1 MKDNYLYLARRRG
14 VSRPRQ
20 NGNGSGMVIFGLS
33 DGPEGWQRRTIYTMA
48 FGNPP
53 SGMIA
58 DPERHARDSQLATC
72 GTAARSA
79 VADRVLRSRWFF
91 FLLPPPLG

>member
-1 MKDNYLYLARRRG
+1 
-14 VSRPRQ
+14 
-20 NGNGSGMVIFGLS
+20 
-33 DGPEGWQRRTIYTMA
+33 MA

-53 SGMIA
+53 TGMIA

-79 VADRVLRSRWFF
+79 VADRVLFNFRSRSVFF
-91 FLLPPPLG
+91 FFFGYPLL

>member
-1 MKDNYLYLARRRG
+1 LLDDEGFSTTVNGK
-14 VSRPRQ
+14 RQ
-20 NGNGSGMVIFGLS
+20 RYGTVIFGLF
-33 DGPEGWQRRTIYTMA
+33 DGPEGWQCRTISAMA

-79 VADRVLRSRWFF
+79 VADRVL
-91 FLLPPPLG
+91 

>member
-1 MKDNYLYLARRRG
+1 
-14 VSRPRQ
+14 
-20 NGNGSGMVIFGLS
+20 
-33 DGPEGWQRRTIYTMA
+33 MA
-48 FGNPP
+48 IGNPL

-79 VADRVLRSRWFF
+79 VADRVL
-91 FLLPPPLG
+91 

>member
-1 MKDNYLYLARRRG
+1 MTRG
-14 VSRPRQ
+14 FSTTV
-20 NGNGSGMVIFGLS
+20 NGNRQRYDTIIFGLF
-33 DGPEGWQRRTIYTMA
+33 DGPEGWQRRTISTMA

-79 VADRVLRSRWFF
+79 VADRVL
-91 FLLPPPLG
+91 